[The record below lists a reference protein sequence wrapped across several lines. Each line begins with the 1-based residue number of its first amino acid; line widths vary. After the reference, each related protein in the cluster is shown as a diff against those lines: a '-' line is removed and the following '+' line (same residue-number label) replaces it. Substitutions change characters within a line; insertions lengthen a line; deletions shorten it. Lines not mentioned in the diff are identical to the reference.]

1 MATKIS
7 PGRYRTTVYLGIA
20 NGKRKV
26 KSFYGTTARE
36 ADYAAEL
43 YKVSHKHGRS
53 TANITIGEAIDG
65 YIDSRVVALSPTT
78 IDGYR
83 QIRRNRFKAL
93 MDMQISKLDRRV
105 MQAAVNDELKLTTR
119 RGTPITIKS
128 VKEAC
133 ALLVTS
139 VKYYDEDFRIGDIVY
154 PRRPEPEYTT
164 PAPDQ
169 LRAIFRAVQGTD
181 VELPVYLAAWLSLR
195 TSEIKGLKWSD
206 VRDGCL
212 SITGATVTAGGAE
225 IHRDVAKTASSIRM
239 IPLPEFI
246 HKMFAK
252 IPRGDDEFV
261 FHFRGSMIY
270 KHFERALVLA
280 GLPAVRFHDLRH
292 ANASIMLMLGVP
304 DKYAQERGGWASPA
318 VLKSAYQ
325 QTFDSAALTYAKV
338 IDDFFLTLTEG

>member
-7 PGRYRTTVYLGIA
+7 PGRYRTTVYLGVE

-43 YKVSHKHGRS
+43 YKVSHNHGRS
-53 TANITIGEAIDG
+53 TADITIGEAIDG

-83 QIRRNRFKAL
+83 QIRRNRLKAL

-119 RGTPITIKS
+119 RGTPVTVKS
-128 VKEAC
+128 VKDAC
-133 ALLVTS
+133 ALIVAS
-139 VKYYDEDFRIGDIVY
+139 VKYYDEDFRVSGIVY
-154 PRRPEPEYTT
+154 PRKPAPKYTT
-164 PAPDQ
+164 PNPEQ
-169 LRAIFRAVQGTD
+169 LRAIFRAVRGTD
-181 VELPVYLAAWLSLR
+181 VELPTYLATWLSLR

-206 VRDGCL
+206 VHKDFL
-212 SITGATVTAGGAE
+212 SITGATVTVGGKE
-225 IHRDVAKTASSIRM
+225 IHKNVAKTDTSIRK
-239 IPLPEFI
+239 IPLPDVIF
-246 HKMFAK
+246 KMFSDL
-252 IPRGDDEFV
+252 PRGDDEFV

-304 DKYAQERGGWASPA
+304 DKYAQERGGWASPT

-325 QTFDSAALTYAKV
+325 QTFDAAALTYAKV